1 MAKTEIGKAVNRAW
15 WALVIR
21 GLIGVA
27 IGFLILARPMD
38 SVAVFALVIA
48 LWAMMQGIVSIVHA
62 FELRGI
68 APHWYVLLIN
78 GLISTGFGIAA
89 IYYYPVLSLSF
100 AVVWTA
106 WWLLFGGVAGIW
118 AALMERSAGISWGWT
133 MALGILGIVAAV
145 VALMSPPATLA
156 ALMALISAFAVIS
169 GLLFL
174 AAAYRL
180 RTASDDVAAAV
191 HRAYSA

>member
-1 MAKTEIGKAVNRAW
+1 VAKTEIGRAVNRAW

-27 IGFLILARPMD
+27 IGFLILARPME

-48 LWAMMQGIVSIVHA
+48 LWAMMQGIVTIVHA

-68 APHWYVLLIN
+68 VPHWWVLLIN

-89 IYYYPVLSLSF
+89 VYYYPVLSLSF
-100 AVVWTA
+100 AVVFTA

-118 AALMERSAGISWGWT
+118 IALMERSAGISWGWT
-133 MALGILGIVAAV
+133 ITLGILGVVAAV
-145 VALMSPPATLA
+145 FALMSPPATLA
-156 ALMALISAFAVIS
+156 ALMGLISAYAVLS

-180 RTASDDVAAAV
+180 RSASDDVAEAV
-191 HRAYSA
+191 NRAYPA